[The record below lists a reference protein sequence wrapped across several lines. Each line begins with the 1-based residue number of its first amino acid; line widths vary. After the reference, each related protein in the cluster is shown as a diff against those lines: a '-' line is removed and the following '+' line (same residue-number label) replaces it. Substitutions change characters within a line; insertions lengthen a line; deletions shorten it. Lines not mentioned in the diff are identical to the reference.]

1 MEKKSNGISAILL
14 LALIQGFLASGA
26 VEVQP
31 SINPAAVGQTVTL
44 SLSASLRSGTW
55 AVGESLILTWLG
67 NQQAVFPSH
76 SGRASVNVHTGDL
89 TLSSVTVDDSGVYV
103 VQSSDPQLKANASI
117 TVLEPISNVTLNV
130 NQTELMEFNSSAE
143 LTCSVSSGSSFSY
156 LWMNGSSEVSATGR
170 LQLTDGGS
178 TLTVVNVTR
187 YDQGPF
193 RCCVFNPVSNSS
205 SDSVNFTIS
214 YGPDNMALTVNGQN
228 TTSFSAGSNLTILCS
243 SQSNPPAQLQW
254 AFRGELV
261 NVTGP
266 LLELSHVG
274 EDQSG
279 PYSCLAFNNY
289 TNMHDNIT
297 THIIIAKSGSDQHAV
312 NMLLLSLL
320 LAGFLFSYI
329 SGRNKVWQ
337 DHVYSQSITA
347 SQNPVPVGSSVT
359 LSSTVHVSTGTWIF
373 NNNLIVFISPQIQA
387 IANSWR
393 DRVTYNSSTSSLTL
407 RSLTLDDS
415 GIYTLEDLNVFRA
428 QLTLSVQVPISNV
441 TLWAKETNLVE
452 YNDTAVLMCSVSN
465 GSSLSFEWLDGNSTV
480 TAGGQVLLSN
490 GNATLTILNVTHHY
504 QGPFRCKVSNGIS
517 HEISAPVHLNIS
529 YGPSNTTM
537 MITPMKDT
545 YKTGSKITLSCSAES
560 SPPAMIKWIVDGVY
574 LNQSGPQLQLEN
586 VTQGNSGHYTCVL
599 HNTVTSRF
607 SSASAMIQVLDPIT
621 AVVVKPTSGPAMLHE
636 PFTLQCE
643 VAGSADTILW
653 WMNGQPISA
662 DNATVFGMNNK
673 TLTLNSVQPSDNGH
687 YKCQAFNSVS
697 NMTSSPY
704 TVNVIYG
711 PEMPTITGPTAVK
724 TGDNVTFSCYASS
737 NPPSH
742 YKWYFNGSL
751 VSNMSEYI
759 TPHLPKETV
768 RKYICMAFNNVTG
781 QNSSAYIMLTVV
793 DPIENVQVEA
803 PDNLA
808 TEGNSYNLTCNVT
821 GPADHVYW
829 MKNGELLHEN
839 NRTVFSM
846 DNKTVSFIPLNHYD
860 TGDYQCMA
868 VNAVGNMT
876 SPLHMLLV
884 NFGPETPIIQGPDFA
899 ETGGYAVF
907 NCSAMSVPPSH
918 FSWWYNGS
926 MVANTSVFKA
936 GPLSLNMTGEY
947 TCMAYNNVTGKNST
961 NSAMLTVIEA
971 IESVM
976 VQNSTTPI
984 NNENFTLTCDVGG
997 PYDTIYWMKDNMKLN
1012 MTNPHSSYHIEK
1024 NMLHFTPVTTYNDGS
1039 YQCVATNQAAQH
1051 ESVPYILLV
1060 NYGPLSVTIS
1070 GPDSAE
1076 LGTSGMS
1083 LTCSADSRP
1092 ECHFYWFL
1100 NNQSNPLTN
1109 GPVITFSVTK
1119 ESEGT
1124 YICKARNPVTNI
1136 TMYQSKTFAV
1146 SGHASA
1152 IHFSSHSSLM
1162 LMALFAFSTSVLFN

>member
-1 MEKKSNGISAILL
+1 MSHIIFILTRQCSDHIVVPNVNSNGKDAGLKYCKFFCFV
-14 LALIQGFLASGA
+14 GFLASGA

-117 TVLEPISNVTLNV
+117 TVLEPISNVTLSV
-130 NQTELMEFNSSAE
+130 HQTELMEFNSSAE

-178 TLTVVNVTR
+178 TLAVVNVTR

-205 SDSVNFTIS
+205 SDSYKCLFRCMS
-214 YGPDNMALTVNGQN
+214 RFPDGPDNMALTVNGQN

-243 SQSNPPAQLQW
+243 SQSDPPAQLQW

-266 LLELSHVG
+266 LLELSHVS

-297 THIIIAKSGSDQHAV
+297 THIMIASECVTIVVTTS
-312 NMLLLSLL
+312 M
-320 LAGFLFSYI
+320 FLHMF
-329 SGRNKVWQ
+329 
-337 DHVYSQSITA
+337 
-347 SQNPVPVGSSVT
+347 
-359 LSSTVHVSTGTWIF
+359 F
-373 NNNLIVFISPQIQA
+373 
-387 IANSWR
+387 
-393 DRVTYNSSTSSLTL
+393 
-407 RSLTLDDS
+407 
-415 GIYTLEDLNVFRA
+415 
-428 QLTLSVQVPISNV
+428 
-441 TLWAKETNLVE
+441 
-452 YNDTAVLMCSVSN
+452 LMCSVSN

-607 SSASAMIQVLDPIT
+607 TMHFSFLLIDPIT

-653 WMNGQPISA
+653 WMDGQPISA

-724 TGDNVTFSCYASS
+724 TGDNVTLSCYASS

-793 DPIENVQVEA
+793 A

-884 NFGPETPIIQGPDFA
+884 NFGPETPIIQVPAVA
-899 ETGGYAVF
+899 ETGGYVVF

-1051 ESVPYILLV
+1051 E
-1060 NYGPLSVTIS
+1060 NGPLSVTIS

-1076 LGTSGMS
+1076 LGTSGVS

-1146 SGHASA
+1146 SGDEKANYLFIA
-1152 IHFSSHSSLM
+1152 M
-1162 LMALFAFSTSVLFN
+1162 LVLFFMLNTINISK

>member
-1 MEKKSNGISAILL
+1 PLGQLHMIHSSKNPYLELKQVILGCVSL
-14 LALIQGFLASGA
+14 S
-26 VEVQP
+26 P
-31 SINPAAVGQTVTL
+31 L
-44 SLSASLRSGTW
+44 SLKAHFSLNGQ
-55 AVGESLILTWLG
+55 VSL
-67 NQQAVFPSH
+67 
-76 SGRASVNVHTGDL
+76 
-89 TLSSVTVDDSGVYV
+89 
-103 VQSSDPQLKANASI
+103 
-117 TVLEPISNVTLNV
+117 PIGST
-130 NQTELMEFNSSAE
+130 QFQFKPYE
-143 LTCSVSSGSSFSY
+143 LTCLSSIKRENMVYCLLQFHISVKPNKW
-156 LWMNGSSEVSATGR
+156 LVM
-170 LQLTDGGS
+170 
-178 TLTVVNVTR
+178 
-187 YDQGPF
+187 
-193 RCCVFNPVSNSS
+193 
-205 SDSVNFTIS
+205 
-214 YGPDNMALTVNGQN
+214 
-228 TTSFSAGSNLTILCS
+228 SFSA
-243 SQSNPPAQLQW
+243 
-254 AFRGELV
+254 
-261 NVTGP
+261 
-266 LLELSHVG
+266 
-274 EDQSG
+274 
-279 PYSCLAFNNY
+279 
-289 TNMHDNIT
+289 
-297 THIIIAKSGSDQHAV
+297 
-312 NMLLLSLL
+312 
-320 LAGFLFSYI
+320 
-329 SGRNKVWQ
+329 
-337 DHVYSQSITA
+337 
-347 SQNPVPVGSSVT
+347 
-359 LSSTVHVSTGTWIF
+359 
-373 NNNLIVFISPQIQA
+373 
-387 IANSWR
+387 
-393 DRVTYNSSTSSLTL
+393 
-407 RSLTLDDS
+407 
-415 GIYTLEDLNVFRA
+415 
-428 QLTLSVQVPISNV
+428 VPISNV

-599 HNTVTSRF
+599 HNTVTH
-607 SSASAMIQVLDPIT
+607 IT
-621 AVVVKPTSGPAMLHE
+621 GYLFPTFIGPAMLHE

-704 TVNVIYG
+704 TVNVICKLYG

-793 DPIENVQVEA
+793 
-803 PDNLA
+803 
-808 TEGNSYNLTCNVT
+808 EGNSYNLTCNVT

-961 NSAMLTVIEA
+961 NSAMLTVI
-971 IESVM
+971 
-976 VQNSTTPI
+976 
-984 NNENFTLTCDVGG
+984 G
-997 PYDTIYWMKDNMKLN
+997 MK
-1012 MTNPHSSYHIEK
+1012 I
-1024 NMLHFTPVTTYNDGS
+1024 
-1039 YQCVATNQAAQH
+1039 
-1051 ESVPYILLV
+1051 
-1060 NYGPLSVTIS
+1060 
-1070 GPDSAE
+1070 
-1076 LGTSGMS
+1076 
-1083 LTCSADSRP
+1083 
-1092 ECHFYWFL
+1092 
-1100 NNQSNPLTN
+1100 
-1109 GPVITFSVTK
+1109 
-1119 ESEGT
+1119 
-1124 YICKARNPVTNI
+1124 
-1136 TMYQSKTFAV
+1136 
-1146 SGHASA
+1146 
-1152 IHFSSHSSLM
+1152 
-1162 LMALFAFSTSVLFN
+1162 